1 MCLAF
6 LDFMQHDY
14 QQEKEKV
21 ELWNIGSQNKS
32 NLDL

>member
-6 LDFMQHDY
+6 LDFMYHDY

-21 ELWNIGSQNKS
+21 ELWNIRSQNKS